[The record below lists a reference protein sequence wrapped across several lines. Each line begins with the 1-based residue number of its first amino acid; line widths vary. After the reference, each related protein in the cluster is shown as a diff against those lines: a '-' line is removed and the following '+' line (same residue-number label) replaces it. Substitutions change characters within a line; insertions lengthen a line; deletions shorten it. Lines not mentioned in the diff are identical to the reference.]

1 MMAFGPLVWY
11 CRPVEHGVW
20 AKAEGSAFGAYT
32 PCGVCTLVVCI
43 SHLVLLA
50 LCSCR
55 LWLIKMDFKVQRFC
69 LRSNYY
75 NYMLGFLAFCCTA
88 EPLLRLIMGVSV
100 FNLDGQ
106 TEMAPFEASFLFIL
120 FSWFVS
126 FQFALLRWN
135 LSSNLACAEKHVI
148 QTW

>member
-120 FSWFVS
+120 FS
-126 FQFALLRWN
+126 
-135 LSSNLACAEKHVI
+135 
-148 QTW
+148 